1 MKAVNPP
8 LASPP
13 SPLRKDVVDVIEGL
27 TQKMWPGV
35 TVVPFMSTGATD
47 SRFMRNAGMAMYGV
61 SGIFFEPSD
70 ARSHGLD
77 ERVEQK
83 RLYDGREFM
92 YQMIK
97 QFAQ

>member
-1 MKAVNPP
+1 
-8 LASPP
+8 
-13 SPLRKDVVDVIEGL
+13 
-27 TQKMWPGV
+27 
-35 TVVPFMSTGATD
+35 
-47 SRFMRNAGMAMYGV
+47 MRYSV

-97 QFAQ
+97 QFAL